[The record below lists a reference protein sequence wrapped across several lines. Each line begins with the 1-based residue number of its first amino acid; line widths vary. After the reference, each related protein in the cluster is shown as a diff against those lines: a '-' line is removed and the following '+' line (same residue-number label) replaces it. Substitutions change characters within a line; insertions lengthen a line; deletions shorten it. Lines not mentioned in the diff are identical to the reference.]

1 MKKLIVILLAF
12 VLILSLSACA
22 QTPGAAPSDAA
33 AAETPQSDAV
43 SKPESDSPLA
53 GKRIGCTIVY
63 KGDEWCSALATALE
77 KTAENYGATITVE
90 DGEIN
95 DEVQTKQIENMLSS
109 GVDMIFADP
118 ATPDGCTE
126 VLMKAVD
133 AGIPII
139 IYDCYWNEADQAVTS
154 ITWDQELT
162 GELTAEYLIDYV
174 AAHPERYPDGE
185 ANVVLLELNTSSAA
199 ELRSKCFTEVL
210 AEKAP
215 GIQIV
220 EVQDCEGNRE
230 KGANVIANTV
240 VPFDFVVSVVDN
252 GAWGAVS
259 TLRALGNEDVKVLS
273 MGAYGAEPFEAL
285 YEDDPN
291 YLACVVVDPQVISD
305 GIYSAAERHLKG
317 ECVDA
322 TTYIDLFVAD
332 HSNVTNFWSFDE

>member
-22 QTPGAAPSDAA
+22 QTPGAAPSDAT
-33 AAETPQSDAV
+33 AAETLQSGAV

-63 KGDEWCSALATALE
+63 
-77 KTAENYGATITVE
+77 
-90 DGEIN
+90 
-95 DEVQTKQIENMLSS
+95 
-109 GVDMIFADP
+109 
-118 ATPDGCTE
+118 
-126 VLMKAVD
+126 
-133 AGIPII
+133 
-139 IYDCYWNEADQAVTS
+139 
-154 ITWDQELT
+154 
-162 GELTAEYLIDYV
+162 
-174 AAHPERYPDGE
+174 
-185 ANVVLLELNTSSAA
+185 
-199 ELRSKCFTEVL
+199 
-210 AEKAP
+210 
-215 GIQIV
+215 
-220 EVQDCEGNRE
+220 
-230 KGANVIANTV
+230 IANTV

-285 YEDDPN
+285 YENDPN

-317 ECVDA
+317 ESVDA